1 MNNSMKIAVIS
12 DSKENSGGS
21 LHVTLSAAK
30 SLQLFNIPNLDLDFV
45 VTQKSVFKILKK
57 SHKGKIKLLDENN
70 FTFKISSFL
79 YRNIFFKK
87 IYHKFSLDNYF
98 ETFVKKNKYDL
109 VFFITPSSL
118 LLLCNKVNFI
128 YSIWE
133 FAHKEHPS
141 LPEYSENTV
150 TNKDNYYNYACK
162 HAFKIILFNEKS
174 KKDFHKYYLVDK
186 SKLETFF
193 FSPLITNIP
202 IKNNSEIDK
211 LINNK
216 KYIFYPAQFWPHKN
230 HIYLLEALKRYNK
243 NKKEKVFLI
252 FTGHDKGNLTFL
264 KNKINN
270 LGIAKE
276 VFIFNYLDDEEICYL
291 YKNCFAVAF
300 PSLVGSQSLPLFES
314 FFFQKP
320 IMYNEKILD
329 VFYKDSTLAL
339 NVDDYQNLGI
349 NIEKIINNPQL
360 IDDITKKGLEIY
372 KASLDENIV
381 QEKLSKIFKNYQEYQ
396 NLWKNL

>member
-1 MNNSMKIAVIS
+1 MKIAIIS

-21 LHVTLSAAK
+21 IHVTLSAAK
-30 SLQLFNIPNLDLDFV
+30 SLQNLNISNLDLDFV
-45 VTQKSVFKILKK
+45 VTQKSVFEKLKNQYNN
-57 SHKGKIKLLDENN
+57 KIKLLDENT
-70 FTFKISSFL
+70 FFFKISSFL
-79 YRNIFFKK
+79 YRNFFFKK
-87 IYHKFSLDNYF
+87 IYHKFLLDNYF

-141 LPEYSENTV
+141 LPEYNENTV

-174 KKDFHKYYLVDK
+174 KNDFYKYYLVDK

-193 FSPLITNIP
+193 FGPLLTNIP
-202 IKNNSEIDK
+202 VKNNSKIDE
-211 LINNK
+211 LIKNK

-230 HIYLLEALKRYNK
+230 HIYLLEALKKYNE
-243 NKKEKVFLI
+243 NKEKKIFLI
-252 FTGHDKGNLTFL
+252 LTGHDKGNLTFI
-264 KNKINN
+264 KNRINN
-270 LGIAKE
+270 LGIINE
-276 VFIFNYLDDEEICYL
+276 VFIFNYLNDDEICYL

-300 PSLVGSQSLPLFES
+300 PSLVGSQSLPLFEA

-320 IMYNEKILD
+320 IIYNQKILD
-329 VFYKDSTLAL
+329 PFYKDSTLAL
-339 NVDDYQNLGI
+339 NIDDYQNLGI
-349 NIEKIINNPQL
+349 NIEKIINNPKL
-360 IDDITKKGLEIY
+360 INDITKRGLEIY
-372 KASLDENIV
+372 KASLNENIV
-381 QEKLSKIFKNYQEYQ
+381 QAKLSKIFKHYQEYQ
-396 NLWKNL
+396 NLWKNF

>member
-1 MNNSMKIAVIS
+1 MKIAIIS

-21 LHVTLSAAK
+21 IHVTLSAAK
-30 SLQLFNIPNLDLDFV
+30 SLQNLNISNLDLDFV
-45 VTQKSVFKILKK
+45 VTQKSVYEKLKNQYNN
-57 SHKGKIKLLDENN
+57 KIKLLDENT
-70 FTFKISSFL
+70 FFFKISSFL
-79 YRNIFFKK
+79 YRNFFFKK
-87 IYHKFSLDNYF
+87 IYHKFLLDNYF

-141 LPEYSENTV
+141 LPEYNENTV

-174 KKDFHKYYLVDK
+174 KNDFYKYYLVDK

-193 FSPLITNIP
+193 FGPLLTNIP
-202 IKNNSEIDK
+202 VKNNSKIDE
-211 LINNK
+211 LIKNK

-230 HIYLLEALKRYNK
+230 HIYLLEALKKYNE
-243 NKKEKVFLI
+243 NKEKKIFLI
-252 FTGHDKGNLTFL
+252 LTGHDKGNLTFI
-264 KNKINN
+264 KNRINN
-270 LGIAKE
+270 LGIINE
-276 VFIFNYLDDEEICYL
+276 VFIFNYLNDDEICYL

-300 PSLVGSQSLPLFES
+300 PSLVGSQSLPLFEA

-320 IMYNEKILD
+320 IIYNQKILD
-329 VFYKDSTLAL
+329 PFYKDSTLAL
-339 NVDDYQNLGI
+339 NIDDYQNLGI
-349 NIEKIINNPQL
+349 NIEKIINNPKL
-360 IDDITKKGLEIY
+360 INDITKRGLEIY
-372 KASLDENIV
+372 KASLNENIV
-381 QEKLSKIFKNYQEYQ
+381 QAKLSKIFKHYQEYQ
-396 NLWKNL
+396 NLWKNF

>member
-1 MNNSMKIAVIS
+1 MKIAIIS

-21 LHVTLSAAK
+21 IHVTLSAAK
-30 SLQLFNIPNLDLDFV
+30 SLQNLNISNLDLDFV
-45 VTQKSVFKILKK
+45 VTQKSVYEKLKNQYNN
-57 SHKGKIKLLDENN
+57 KIKLLDENT
-70 FTFKISSFL
+70 FFFKISSFL
-79 YRNIFFKK
+79 YRNFFFKK
-87 IYHKFSLDNYF
+87 IYHKFLLDNYF

-141 LPEYSENTV
+141 LPEYNENTV

-174 KKDFHKYYLVDK
+174 KNDFYKYYLVDK

-193 FSPLITNIP
+193 FGPLLTNIP
-202 IKNNSEIDK
+202 VKNNSKIDE
-211 LINNK
+211 LIKNK

-230 HIYLLEALKRYNK
+230 HIYLLEALKKYNE
-243 NKKEKVFLI
+243 NKEKKIFLI
-252 FTGHDKGNLTFL
+252 LTGHDKGNLTFI
-264 KNKINN
+264 KNRINN
-270 LGIAKE
+270 LGIINE
-276 VFIFNYLDDEEICYL
+276 VFIFNYLNDDEICYL

-300 PSLVGSQSLPLFES
+300 PSLVGSQSLPLFEA

-320 IMYNEKILD
+320 IIYNQKILD
-329 VFYKDSTLAL
+329 PFYKDSTLEL
-339 NVDDYQNLGI
+339 NIDDYQNLGI
-349 NIEKIINNPQL
+349 NIEKIINNPKL
-360 IDDITKKGLEIY
+360 INDITKRGLEIY
-372 KASLDENIV
+372 KASLNENIV
-381 QEKLSKIFKNYQEYQ
+381 QAKLSKIFKHYQEYQ
-396 NLWKNL
+396 NLWKNF

>member
-1 MNNSMKIAVIS
+1 MKIAIIS

-21 LHVTLSAAK
+21 IHVTLSAAK
-30 SLQLFNIPNLDLDFV
+30 SLQNLNISNFDLDLV
-45 VTQKSVFKILKK
+45 VTQKTVYEKLKNQYNN
-57 SHKGKIKLLDENN
+57 KIKLLDENT
-70 FTFKISSFL
+70 FFFKISSFL
-79 YRNIFFKK
+79 YRNFFFKK
-87 IYHKFSLDNYF
+87 IYHKFLLDNYF

-141 LPEYSENTV
+141 LPEYNENTV

-174 KKDFHKYYLVDK
+174 KNDFYKYYLVDK

-193 FSPLITNIP
+193 FGPLLTNIP
-202 IKNNSEIDK
+202 VKNNSKIDE
-211 LINNK
+211 LIKNK

-230 HIYLLEALKRYNK
+230 HIYLLEALKKYNE
-243 NKKEKVFLI
+243 NKEKKIFLI
-252 FTGHDKGNLTFL
+252 LTGHDKGNLTFI
-264 KNKINN
+264 KNRINN
-270 LGIAKE
+270 LGMINE
-276 VFIFNYLDDEEICYL
+276 VFIFNYLNDDEICYL

-300 PSLVGSQSLPLFES
+300 PSLVGSQSLPLFEA

-320 IMYNEKILD
+320 IIYNQKILD
-329 VFYKDSTLAL
+329 PFYKDSTLAL
-339 NVDDYQNLGI
+339 NIDDYQNLGI
-349 NIEKIINNPQL
+349 NIEKIINNPKL
-360 IDDITKKGLEIY
+360 INDITKRGLEIY
-372 KASLDENIV
+372 KASLNENIV
-381 QEKLSKIFKNYQEYQ
+381 QAKLSKIFKHYQEYQ
-396 NLWKNL
+396 NLWKNF